1 MQMKFTHIFKVK
13 AVAAVFVAL
22 LAGITSCTGPL
33 DMEFS
38 SNLSHP
44 QKERPEG
51 ATLKE
56 TPNLRRVFVLF
67 SFGYNNLSYDL
78 NEDIEEMIKGAL
90 PEYGL
95 DKNVVLVLRHGTA
108 KNSNYSLPSS
118 PVLTHFYTRNGNIV
132 RDTLKVYS
140 DTTVASRKSL
150 VNDVLTI
157 AKNRF
162 PAQSYGMLISSHGT
176 GWAPQGYC
184 YSPKDK
190 TSSSIWSL
198 NTSGYDGPEKY
209 HQDRPLLKSI
219 GAHYNGSAARSI
231 EIEIP
236 DLAEAIPMHLDY
248 ILFDA
253 CFMGCVEVAYELRDK
268 CDQICFSQTEVLAGG
283 MDYKN
288 LLSVLFNH
296 DDIDLTACAENYF
309 NMYKDQSI
317 SWMRSATVSVVD
329 CSKLDHLAEIVSK
342 HAGKIKTLASSNSLS
357 DVQGYFQPRY
367 SRYHGIFYDL
377 KDIVAKAGATEDELS
392 ELQAALDECV
402 LCKYT
407 TARFL
412 DEFTIKTHSGLSMY
426 LYDSDRYILNEYYKS
441 LKWEQDVR
449 LIQ

>member
-1 MQMKFTHIFKVK
+1 MHTKFKHISKLKVM
-13 AVAAVFVAL
+13 AIAAAL
-22 LAGITSCTGPL
+22 LACIVSCSGPL
-33 DMEFS
+33 DIEFN

-44 QKERPEG
+44 QQQRPDG
-51 ATLKE
+51 ATLKD
-56 TPNLRRVFVLF
+56 TPNERRVFVLF

-78 NEDIEEMIKGAL
+78 NEDIEEMITGVL

-108 KNSNYSLPSS
+108 KSSNYSLPSS
-118 PVLTHFYTRNGNIV
+118 PVLTHFYTKNGNII

-157 AKNRF
+157 AKTRF
-162 PAQSYGMLISSHGT
+162 PAKSYGMLISSHGT

-209 HQDRPLLKSI
+209 HQDKPLLKSI
-219 GAHYNGSAARSI
+219 GAHYNGSAARQI

-309 NMYKDQSI
+309 NMYKDASL

-329 CSKLDHLAEIVSK
+329 CTKLDPLAETVAKLSE
-342 HAGKIKTLASSNSLS
+342 KIRAMAATTSRHS
-357 DVQGYFQPRY
+357 VQGYFQPRY
-367 SRYHGIFYDL
+367 DRYHGIFYDL
-377 KDIVAKAGATEDELS
+377 EDIVAKSGATEEELA
-392 ELQAALDECV
+392 ELRAALDECV
-402 LCKYT
+402 LCKYA

-412 DEFTIKTHSGLSMY
+412 DEFTINTHCGLSMY

-441 LKWEQDVR
+441 LKWEQKTG
-449 LIQ
+449 LIK

>member
-1 MQMKFTHIFKVK
+1 MQIKFKYISKLK
-13 AVAAVFVAL
+13 AVAIAAAL
-22 LAGITSCTGPL
+22 LTCIVSCSGPL

-108 KNSNYSLPSS
+108 QNSNYSLPSS

-190 TSSSIWSL
+190 TSSVIWSL

-219 GAHYNGSAARSI
+219 GAHYNGSAARQI

-309 NMYKDQSI
+309 NMYKDASL

-329 CSKLDHLAEIVSK
+329 CTKLDPLAETVAKLSE
-342 HAGKIKTLASSNSLS
+342 KIRAMAATTSRHS
-357 DVQGYFQPRY
+357 VQGYFQPRY
-367 SRYHGIFYDL
+367 DRYHGIFYDL
-377 KDIVAKAGATEDELS
+377 EDIVAKSEATEEELA
-392 ELQAALDECV
+392 ELRAALDECV
-402 LCKYT
+402 LCKYA

-412 DEFTIKTHSGLSMY
+412 DEFTINTHCGLSMY

-441 LKWEQDVR
+441 LKWEQKVR
-449 LIQ
+449 LIE